1 MIAHHLSVLPHAT
14 RDGCVVAQEYVVP
27 REKALAP
34 APAPAPAP
42 AVGSDGASAQA
53 SRDRR
58 RSLEPGEEGFED
70 DFEVDSD
77 ENG

>member
-1 MIAHHLSVLPHAT
+1 MIVQDLSQSISPHAT
-14 RDGCVVAQEYVVP
+14 RDMLCAQEYVVP
-27 REKALAP
+27 REKAP
-34 APAPAPAP
+34 APAPAAPAP
-42 AVGSDGASAQA
+42 TPIDGASAQA
-53 SRDRR
+53 TRDRR